1 MDRRVQIVRAA
12 IEADYRCA
20 WDNEKLAQLVNL
32 STSRLRHLFKA
43 ETGTTPAQYL
53 KSIRMREAQKLLMTT
68 FLSVK
73 QIMNRVGIT
82 DESYFGH
89 EFRKSYG
96 LSPSKYR
103 SSRRTAPDVD

>member
-12 IEADYRCA
+12 IEADFQRA
-20 WDNEKLAQLVNL
+20 WISEDLARLVNL

-43 ETGTTPAQYL
+43 ETGATPAQYL
-53 KSIRMREAQKLLMTT
+53 KSVRMREAQKLLLTT

-73 QIMNRVGIT
+73 EVMNRVGIT

-89 EFRKSYG
+89 EFRKVYG
-96 LSPSKYR
+96 MAPSKFR
-103 SSRRTAPDVD
+103 NSGRGSSGS